1 MISKKKLI
9 EYLEKWVG
17 CLGDSPSENAA
28 EVILKAVIDKIRA
41 FPKEDIPDTNTGDKW
56 IPVSERLPGANG
68 VYSIT
73 RKINDGENIYY
84 IPDSAYWDGISTWH
98 DDTSVNHS
106 RPYLT
111 NVIAWQPLPEPYKGE

>member
-41 FPKEDIPDTNTGDKW
+41 FPKEDIPDANTGDKW

-68 VYSIT
+68 VYSISDKAKDFVKEFYGNYAT
-73 RKINDGENIYY
+73 QEETYEIIKRKYEEENY
-84 IPDSAYWDGISTWH
+84 
-98 DDTSVNHS
+98 
-106 RPYLT
+106 
-111 NVIAWQPLPEPYKGE
+111 